1 MAVAAAGASYGT
13 AAGGRIAVAYARSQL
28 GKWYEWAAAGPAR
41 FDCSGLTMRA
51 WQRAGVYLPHYS
63 VAQYAETR
71 HVPVSQARPGDL
83 VFFATNTSNP
93 GSIHHVAIYIG
104 GGMMIE
110 APHTGAQVRISSIW
124 RYGLMPYAGRP

>member
-1 MAVAAAGASYGT
+1 
-13 AAGGRIAVAYARSQL
+13 
-28 GKWYEWAAAGPAR
+28 
-41 FDCSGLTMRA
+41 MRA

-63 VAQYAETR
+63 VAQYAMTR

-83 VFFATNTSNP
+83 IFYAMNTSNP

-104 GGMMIE
+104 NGMMIE

-124 RYGLMPYAGRP
+124 GYGLMPYAGRP